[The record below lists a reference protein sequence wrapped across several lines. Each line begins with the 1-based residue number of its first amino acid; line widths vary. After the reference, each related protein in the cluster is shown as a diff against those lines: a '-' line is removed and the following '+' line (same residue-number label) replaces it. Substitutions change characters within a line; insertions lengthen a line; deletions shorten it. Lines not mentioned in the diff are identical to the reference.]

1 MKRSPI
7 SISPNLFPTQF
18 HPYWEGAQIFDSSC
32 SPDARVYYID
42 KGDGFFLKTAPKGA
56 LAQEAAMTELYH
68 RLGVAAEV
76 LAYEQADAD
85 WLLTARVPGEDCIHP
100 QYLEDPKRLSALL
113 GELLRK
119 LHDTPLS
126 AGMHDRTKVYVQ
138 TASEGYRTSNYDAS
152 LFPDNWGY
160 RTVEEAWAVV
170 ENTAPKLQSDTLIH
184 GDFCLPNIML
194 DNWHFS
200 GLIDLGAAGA
210 GDRHMDLFWGAWSL
224 WFNLKDNTWSQRF
237 LDAYGRDRIDMD
249 ILHSIGAFE
258 VFG

>member
-7 SISPNLFPTQF
+7 SISRNDFPTRF
-18 HPYWEGAQIFDSSC
+18 HPYMENAQLYDSSC

-42 KGDGFFLKTAPKGA
+42 KGQGFFLKTAPKGA

-68 RLGVAAEV
+68 SLGFAAEV
-76 LAYEQADAD
+76 LAYEQADVD

-100 QYLEDPKRLSALL
+100 QYLDDPKHLSTLL
-113 GELLRK
+113 GELLRH
-119 LHDTPLS
+119 LHDTPLPS
-126 AGMHDRTKVYVQ
+126 CIRDRTSEYIQ
-138 TASEGYRTSNYDAS
+138 TVRQRYQAGNYDTS
-152 LFPDNWGY
+152 HFPDNWGY
-160 RTVEEAWAVV
+160 ACPEDAWAVV
-170 ENTAPKLQSDTLIH
+170 EKVAPKLRSDTLIH

-194 DNWHFS
+194 DNWTFS
-200 GLIDLGAAGA
+200 GWIDLGAAGA

-224 WFNLKDNTWSQRF
+224 WFNLKDKTWSERF

-249 ILHSIGAFE
+249 ILSSIGAFE

>member
-1 MKRSPI
+1 MKRIPI
-7 SISPNLFPTQF
+7 SISPDLFPTRF
-18 HPYWEGAQIFDSSC
+18 HSYLECAHIFDSSC
-32 SPDARVYYID
+32 SPDAKVYYID
-42 KGDGFFLKTAPKGA
+42 KGDGFFLKTAPKGT
-56 LAQEAAMTELYH
+56 LAQEAAMTEQYH
-68 RLGVAAEV
+68 RLGFAPEV

-100 QYLEDPKRLSALL
+100 QFLEDPKRLSTML

-119 LHDTPLS
+119 LHEAPLPT
-126 AGMHDRTKVYVQ
+126 AIHDRTSEYIQ
-138 TASEGYRTSNYDAS
+138 TVRQRYLAEKYDAS

-160 RTVEEAWAVV
+160 ACPEDAWAVV
-170 ENTAPKLQSDTLIH
+170 EKTAPKLQSDTLIH

-194 DNWHFS
+194 DSWQFS
-200 GLIDLGAAGA
+200 GLIDLGFSGA
-210 GDRHMDLFWGAWSL
+210 GDRHIDLFWGAWSL
-224 WFNLKDNTWSQRF
+224 WFNLKDNAWSQRF